1 MNRTFL
7 RKSEVLKKTGV
18 ANSTLYYWIKLGK
31 FPKPY
36 KIGERAS
43 AWLLS
48 EVEDWMATRSK
59 ENENV

>member
-1 MNRTFL
+1 MSRIFI
-7 RKSEVLKKTGV
+7 RKSEVLRKTG
-18 ANSTLYYWIKLGK
+18 AADSTLYYWIKNGT

-48 EVEDWMATRSK
+48 EVEEWMASRTRGVK
-59 ENENV
+59 